1 MKRPSDGLAFVLA
14 IVLRSASPVLLWLSF
29 PRACTLSSALRVP
42 LSPRSPLTRG
52 LPSPPR
58 SAGCPVATP
67 VVAPPQLPVA
77 GSGDGALP
85 LGRFCSR
92 RRTSMRAAASSPRPL
107 LLAPPPAP
115 GLVACGGRRGWR
127 QGRQPSTSRSV
138 PSTPT
143 RRCYPCSQPWMLDAL
158 VRANDLDAALEV
170 FVEMPQCNVV
180 YWKIQHLEYRES
192 WLTLLIENFLSFY
205 LVYPFS

>member
-1 MKRPSDGLAFVLA
+1 LLLLARLIATHTVA
-14 IVLRSASPVLLWLSF
+14 
-29 PRACTLSSALRVP
+29 
-42 LSPRSPLTRG
+42 RSPS
-52 LPSPPR
+52 PSPWRVCALPIDGFGNALLLFARRFVTVARR
-58 SAGCPVATP
+58 SLPHVHASRCL
-67 VVAPPQLPVA
+67 VVAPAVT
-77 GSGDGALP
+77 
-85 LGRFCSR
+85 R
-92 RRTSMRAAASSPRPL
+92 
-107 LLAPPPAP
+107 PPPR
-115 GLVACGGRRGWR
+115 LVACGGRRSWR

-180 YWKIQHLEYRES
+180 YWKTQHLEYRES
-192 WLTLLIENFLSFY
+192 WLTLLIEIFLSFY